1 MLYGSTRRQ
10 AASAGIR
17 IGYRLVIVRQMA
29 RLVVRMRMRRLE
41 RIRHRIVDGRRI
53 GRAMG
58 VDGKRRR

>member
-1 MLYGSTRRQ
+1 MLHGSTGRQ
-10 AASAGIR
+10 PASAGVW
-17 IGYRLVIVRQMA
+17 IGHRLVIVRQMA

-41 RIRHRIVDGRRI
+41 RIGHRIVDGRRI